1 MREVDD
7 DVPAVDA
14 DASILL
20 DQTTL
25 CEASRLL
32 VGAPTERAW
41 ISHLLATAG
50 NGTSVDLQIA
60 SADFQ
65 ITNAE
70 RLVNLA
76 LLLDAVILYE
86 HVLVIHG
93 EIPTDAA
100 HLPLRRTLVDQGVV
114 EELNPKAFAFTL
126 AREIGGL
133 LRTCSPRVAAVEDRS
148 QAAAQI
154 ESWLRDRGDGPPHLT
169 TGVAEAFG
177 DDASFGE
184 RVRKALSICEEA
196 SPIHWWMRG
205 AAAKRDALHEIG
217 ANVLDQALK
226 QSSGSVASVAS
237 HLRTLIYW
245 RMSDHLRVPLCVSPR
260 RLPALAALRAQVYRS
275 TQHEVY
281 GAVAKA
287 FDADVSAV
295 AADDA
300 EIPLA
305 LPPSLALFLGE
316 LRVSRDV
323 ATAISALRARFT
335 PLRRRLADI
344 QARRAN
350 GTLGARLEAKRELAA
365 ALAAAAGNA
374 PQQTSLRDVI
384 DLVPEVTKVA
394 AAPLDPTK
402 YSAALLLKPAEWI
415 RRWWSRRPIQ
425 VVLDVRCDVVE
436 TEPLKQLLGEA
447 TGVHLVR
454 EEVARFNTSYAKAR
468 KLFLG

>member
-20 DQTTL
+20 DQTTI

-32 VGAPTERAW
+32 VGAPTGQAW
-41 ISHLLATAG
+41 LSNLIAIAG
-50 NGTSVDLQIA
+50 GSTSVDLQIA

-65 ITNAE
+65 VTNAE

-76 LLLDAVILYE
+76 LLLDAVVLYE
-86 HVLVIHG
+86 HVLVVRG
-93 EIPTDAA
+93 ELPADAA
-100 HLPLRRTLVDQGVV
+100 NLPLRRALMDQGVV

-133 LRTCSPRVAAVEDRS
+133 VRGCSPRVAAVEDRS
-148 QAAAQI
+148 QVAAQI
-154 ESWLRDRGDGPPHLT
+154 ESWLRDRGDAPPDLT
-169 TGVAEAFG
+169 IDE
-177 DDASFGE
+177 ASFDE
-184 RVRKALSICEEA
+184 RLRKALSICEEA

-205 AAAKRDALHEIG
+205 AAAKQDALHEIG
-217 ANVLDQALK
+217 AHILDQASK
-226 QSSGSVASVAS
+226 QASGSVASVAS

-245 RMSDHLRVPLCVSPR
+245 RMSDHLRVPVCVSPR
-260 RLPALAALRAQVYRS
+260 RLPVLAALRAQVHRS

-287 FDADVSAV
+287 FDTDVSAV
-295 AADDA
+295 TADDA

-316 LRVSRDV
+316 LQATRDAASAV
-323 ATAISALRARFT
+323 SALRARFA

-350 GTLGARLEAKRELAA
+350 GALGTRLEAKRELAA
-365 ALAAAAGNA
+365 ALAAAAGDA
-374 PQQTSLRDVI
+374 PQQTTLRDVI
-384 DLVPEVTKVA
+384 DLVPEVTKMA

-402 YSAALLLKPAEWI
+402 YSAALVLKPAEWI

-425 VVLDVRCDVVE
+425 AVLDVRRDVAE
-436 TEPLKQLLGEA
+436 TEPLTQLLGEA
-447 TGVHLVR
+447 TGVHLAR
-454 EEVARFNTSYAKAR
+454 EEVARFNASYAKAR